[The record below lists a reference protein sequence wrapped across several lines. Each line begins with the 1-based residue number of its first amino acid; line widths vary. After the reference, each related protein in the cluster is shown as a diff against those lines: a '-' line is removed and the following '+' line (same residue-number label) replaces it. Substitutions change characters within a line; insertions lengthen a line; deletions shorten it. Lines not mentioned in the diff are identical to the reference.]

1 MLPQMSRPLRVLAF
15 VAFGLALLALF
26 TFHTPASPGSL
37 VPGGSE
43 VSSSSSSKL
52 RSQLQAVE
60 EQARDGQDGRF
71 DLALVINL
79 AHRPG
84 K

>member
-26 TFHTPASPGSL
+26 TFHTPASSGSL
-37 VPGGSE
+37 LPGGSE
-43 VSSSSSSKL
+43 FLSSSSSKL
-52 RSQLQAVE
+52 RSQLLAVE
-60 EQARDGQDGRF
+60 EQARDGQDGQF